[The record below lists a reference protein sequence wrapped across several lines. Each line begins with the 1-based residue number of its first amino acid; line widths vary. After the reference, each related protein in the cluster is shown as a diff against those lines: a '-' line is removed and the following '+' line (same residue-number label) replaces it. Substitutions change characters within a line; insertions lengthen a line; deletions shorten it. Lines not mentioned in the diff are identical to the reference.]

1 VVHLSSK
8 VPGSRS
14 CPTRAKAASAH
25 PFCPPLNPTPAAV
38 APPTLSETYACDR
51 LGNLRVKA
59 GVGYEYPAARQP
71 RPHAPIRVGGQPYAY
86 DANGNLT
93 SGGGRTFVW
102 NGWNQL
108 ASVTQAGVTETYAD
122 DAAGARVTRT
132 SNGATVVTV
141 ADLWERTVGG
151 ATTHFYRFGADV
163 IGVRRSDQGTQYLFS
178 DHLGSVSAATNAS
191 GALVGMQHYD
201 PWGRVRTGG
210 IGLTARTFTGQRRDA
225 TGLLEYHAR
234 YDDPTLGRF
243 ISPDSIVPE
252 PGNPQ
257 SFNRFAYVYNNP
269 LKYTDPTGHWIESA
283 VDIAFI
289 AYDIWD
295 IHQNGLTWD
304 NGLALAADV
313 GGLLLP
319 GLTGVGMVVRGGK
332 AAKAAVEAASHGDEA
347 ARLPGRVTTRAV
359 GEGAQRFVLE
369 AAQKAEEVVAQKR
382 LLGSVEKARGEAE
395 EGKEILSGL
404 FKYSPRPEF
413 RIDDYQQHHLWPI
426 ALGGPEEGWVVYAK
440 APHTA
445 TGGIQKR
452 LDDFLTERLNTSLND
467 MRKWAS
473 T

>member
-1 VVHLSSK
+1 
-8 VPGSRS
+8 
-14 CPTRAKAASAH
+14 
-25 PFCPPLNPTPAAV
+25 
-38 APPTLSETYACDR
+38 LSETYAYDR

-108 ASVTQAGVTETYAD
+108 ASVSQAGVTETYAY

-132 SNGATVVTV
+132 SNGATIVTV

-210 IGLTARTFTGQRRDA
+210 IGLTARTFTGQRLDA
-225 TGLLEYHAR
+225 TGLLYYHAR
-234 YDDPTLGRF
+234 YYDPTLGRF

-319 GLTGVGMVVRGGK
+319 GLTGLGMAVRGGR
-332 AAKAAVEAASHGDEA
+332 AAKAAVEAASLGDEA

-467 MRKWAS
+467 MRKWARQNPEKILPLLREFYQHEGIPFPY
-473 T
+473 

>member
-1 VVHLSSK
+1 V
-8 VPGSRS
+8 GAGRQ
-14 CPTRAKAASAH
+14 RAH
-25 PFCPPLNPTPAAV
+25 
-38 APPTLSETYACDR
+38 
-51 LGNLRVKA
+51 
-59 GVGYEYPAARQP
+59 
-71 RPHAPIRVGGQPYAY
+71 H
-86 DANGNLT
+86 
-93 SGGGRTFVW
+93 
-102 NGWNQL
+102 
-108 ASVTQAGVTETYAD
+108 
-122 DAAGARVTRT
+122 AAGAEPIRIC
-132 SNGATVVTV
+132 A
-141 ADLWERTVGG
+141 E
-151 ATTHFYRFGADV
+151 
-163 IGVRRSDQGTQYLFS
+163 
-178 DHLGSVSAATNAS
+178 
-191 GALVGMQHYD
+191 
-201 PWGRVRTGG
+201 
-210 IGLTARTFTGQRRDA
+210 
-225 TGLLEYHAR
+225 
-234 YDDPTLGRF
+234 
-243 ISPDSIVPE
+243 SPL
-252 PGNPQ
+252 
-257 SFNRFAYVYNNP
+257 RC
-269 LKYTDPTGHWIESA
+269 TDPTGHWIERA

-319 GLTGVGMVVRGGK
+319 GLTGVGMVVRGGR
-332 AAKAAVEAASHGDEA
+332 AAKAAAEAASHGDEA

-467 MRKWAS
+467 MRKWARQNPEKILPLLREFYQHEGIPFPY
-473 T
+473 